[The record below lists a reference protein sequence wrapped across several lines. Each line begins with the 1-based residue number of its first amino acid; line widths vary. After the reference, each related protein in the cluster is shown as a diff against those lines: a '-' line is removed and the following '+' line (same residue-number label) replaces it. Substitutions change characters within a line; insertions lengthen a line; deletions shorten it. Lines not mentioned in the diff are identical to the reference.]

1 MLMTNG
7 SLSMRVTACTPGTFR
22 RLGTC
27 SVSYTSLKSAAL
39 SGSTSMLAT
48 NRYLALI
55 GIGLFPC
62 YDSRALESAVSGVT
76 AGGCQISVLKPV
88 RQIGLAG
95 AGFQH
100 DRSARQRIDAIGER
114 QRFRDQLFDQQH
126 RGPGLAQPP
135 PHPQHR

>member
-7 SLSMRVTACTPGTFR
+7 SLSMRVTAWTPGTFR

-27 SVSYTSLKSAAL
+27 SVSYTSLKSASL

-55 GIGLFPC
+55 GIERFPC
-62 YDSRALESAVSGVT
+62 YGSRPLELAVSGVT
-76 AGGCQISVLKPV
+76 TGGCQIGMLQPV

-100 DRSARQRIDAIGER
+100 DRSARQRIDTIGER
-114 QRFRDQLFDQQH
+114 QR
-126 RGPGLAQPP
+126 
-135 PHPQHR
+135 